1 MRSATFL
8 TFLPI
13 KNVMK
18 YYKYRNL
25 LKKKMDTGLRPRQGV
40 RGSLC
45 LTACS
50 VIQQADRQLRH
61 CFRATSIRYN
71 FSIKMPGKEII
82 GVVFEFRREEEG
94 EYVCPK
100 TTVFGLKQEEVATLI
115 ENGFKVHNKHP
126 DTEGQEIESS
136 GYNVSLSLKDRKKKV
151 LF

>member
-1 MRSATFL
+1 
-8 TFLPI
+8 
-13 KNVMK
+13 
-18 YYKYRNL
+18 
-25 LKKKMDTGLRPRQGV
+25 
-40 RGSLC
+40 
-45 LTACS
+45 
-50 VIQQADRQLRH
+50 
-61 CFRATSIRYN
+61 
-71 FSIKMPGKEII
+71 MPGKEIV

-151 LF
+151 LFRLFR